1 MEVIPSDNT
10 MNSLAMDFIK
20 LVGLY
25 IFLPSLAVAVI
36 LKLLKIRGKALGLL
50 VGATG
55 LVGLYFLGMSLK

>member
-36 LKLLKIRGKALGLL
+36 LKLLKIRGRLWAFWLGRRDLL
-50 VGATG
+50 V
-55 LVGLYFLGMSLK
+55 YIF